1 MSDPNAP
8 HLAAR
13 QIALAALAG
22 VVGKGTPLDASFS
35 GRPGYKRLE
44 PRDRAFARAVATAAI
59 RRAGALEAALAT
71 LLTQPLPDKAL
82 SARLILRCGAAEQ
95 LVLGTPPHA
104 AVDAW
109 VSIMNI
115 SPETRRFKN
124 LANAVLRRVGGRGRA
139 AFEQADPL
147 LDLPDWW
154 AARWI
159 EGWGEETARAMAA
172 ARSVPPPLDLTCK
185 PDVDAG
191 ALAEAIGGRVLAT
204 GTVRRDAI
212 GAVEALPGYEDGDW
226 WVQDAAAAL
235 PVRLLAPK
243 AGETIADLCA
253 APGGKTLQIAAA
265 GAKTIAVDA
274 SAKRL
279 KRLEENLARTKLS
292 AEIVAADALSWKPEA
307 ALDAVLLDAPCT
319 ASGTLRRR
327 PDAVYA
333 KQPGDVGSLA
343 PIQAG
348 LLDAAFAALKSG
360 GRLVYCTCSL
370 EREEGEDQ
378 IAAFLDRTPGATLDP
393 VTEDELP
400 ELSDALTEDGTVR
413 TRPDM
418 WPAEGGLDGF
428 FIARIVKA

>member
-1 MSDPNAP
+1 M
-8 HLAAR
+8 
-13 QIALAALAG
+13 
-22 VVGKGTPLDASFS
+22 
-35 GRPGYKRLE
+35 
-44 PRDRAFARAVATAAI
+44 
-59 RRAGALEAALAT
+59 
-71 LLTQPLPDKAL
+71 
-82 SARLILRCGAAEQ
+82 
-95 LVLGTPPHA
+95 
-104 AVDAW
+104 
-109 VSIMNI
+109 
-115 SPETRRFKN
+115 
-124 LANAVLRRVGGRGRA
+124 
-139 AFEQADPL
+139 
-147 LDLPDWW
+147 
-154 AARWI
+154 
-159 EGWGEETARAMAA
+159 
-172 ARSVPPPLDLTCK
+172 
-185 PDVDAG
+185 
-191 ALAEAIGGRVLAT
+191 LAT

-348 LLDAAFAALKSG
+348 LLDAAFAMLKSG
-360 GRLVYCTCSL
+360 GGLVYCNCSL

-378 IAAFLDRTPGATLDP
+378 IAAFLDRTPGAALDP
-393 VTEDELP
+393 VSEDELP
-400 ELSDALTEDGTVR
+400 DLADALTENGAVR